1 MSLSEAVMQNP
12 RSISNQGTKLSLV
25 DKCLMELDAPES
37 SILQRVTHLYL
48 SKNQLSDLSPL
59 PSLFPTLRS
68 LSLSHNSLT
77 SYLHLRDVLTALPSL
92 TQLRLDGNP
101 VYDTYPS
108 CRETL
113 ICELPLLRELDGKAL
128 DEGARVDAQVTV
140 GRQRQEVEMMLEN
153 EVVSDTLNA
162 CDKKVKVHQQMS

>member
-1 MSLSEAVMQNP
+1 MQNP
-12 RSISNQGTKLSLV
+12 RCLSNQGTKLSLV
-25 DKCLMELDAPES
+25 DKSLMELDAPES

-48 SKNQLSDLSPL
+48 SKNQLSNLSPMAF
-59 PSLFPTLRS
+59 LFPNLKS
-68 LSLSHNSLT
+68 LSLSQNLLA
-77 SYLHLRDVLTALPSL
+77 SYIHLRDVLTALPSL

-128 DEGARVDAQVTV
+128 DEGSRVDA
-140 GRQRQEVEMMLEN
+140 
-153 EVVSDTLNA
+153 
-162 CDKKVKVHQQMS
+162 